1 LIDSEAL
8 YWDYGRFSIMKKIVA
23 ILLIGLVAFGTFAF
37 AGPGLWKIP
46 EDEITVDGGPG
57 LWKIPEGY

>member
-1 LIDSEAL
+1 
-8 YWDYGRFSIMKKIVA
+8 MKKIIA
-23 ILLIGLVAFGTFAF
+23 ILLIGLVAFGTFTF
-37 AGPGLWKIP
+37 AVPGLRTIP